1 MTFTEGITL
10 GIIGTVLTIFGFWL
24 AFSIGSTKGKKE
36 DEEKENIEK
45 FKKLFPWRF

>member
-24 AFSIGSTKGKKE
+24 AFTIGTTKSKQKE
-36 DEEKENIEK
+36 EEKKNIEK
-45 FKKLFPWRF
+45 FKKLFPWHF